1 MTPEEHIDHIVR
13 DHAEINN
20 LVEQLRAATER
31 GDHAT
36 MKSLLMGLEML
47 EAKHYAREDALM
59 RAVGYAQADAH
70 RAEHARML
78 DTLKSINE
86 TLVWENLGAI
96 SPQVVAHIE
105 AAVAHM
111 MHADEALNRA
121 VATNPAPAEG

>member
-1 MTPEEHIDHIVR
+1 
-13 DHAEINN
+13 
-20 LVEQLRAATER
+20 
-31 GDHAT
+31 
-36 MKSLLMGLEML
+36 ML

-121 VATNPAPAEG
+121 VSSSAAPAGG